1 LVEHN
6 LFGKPASTFPDHDL
20 EWSVKEK
27 DQTRDGTGAVNKLL
41 RLLLIAG
48 TVLIAHGANTAPVAT
63 QAAAMDQCRL
73 YGFTPGSRDYAEC
86 RMDVRRYWT
95 TGPCGSARFAAIHRG
110 YCRLNP
116 PPFI

>member
-1 LVEHN
+1 MVDKSMARP
-6 LFGKPASTFPDHDL
+6 G
-20 EWSVKEK
+20 
-27 DQTRDGTGAVNKLL
+27 DGTRAVNKLL
-41 RLLLIAG
+41 RLLLIASA
-48 TVLIAHGANTAPVAT
+48 VMIADGASAAQVAT
-63 QAAAMDQCRL
+63 RAAAIDRCRL

-86 RMDVRRYWT
+86 RVAVRRYWT

>member
-1 LVEHN
+1 MN
-6 LFGKPASTFPDHDL
+6 KP
-20 EWSVKEK
+20 
-27 DQTRDGTGAVNKLL
+27 L

-48 TVLIAHGANTAPVAT
+48 AMMIADGTSATQVAI

-86 RMDVRRYWT
+86 RVDVRRYWT
-95 TGPCGSARFAAIHRG
+95 TGPCGSARFATMHRG
-110 YCRLNP
+110 YCHLNP